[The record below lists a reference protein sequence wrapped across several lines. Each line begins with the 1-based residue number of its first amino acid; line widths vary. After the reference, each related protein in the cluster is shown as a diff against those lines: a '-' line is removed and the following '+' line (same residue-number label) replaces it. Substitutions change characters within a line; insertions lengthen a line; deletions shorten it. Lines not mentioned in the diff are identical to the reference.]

1 MYFENPKFT
10 LRPDFCKH
18 EKHIAGETYL
28 ESPQRYMMEF
38 FCERANDFK
47 PCTVFSKKNFIMFD
61 IVLNTPL
68 SYRKNIWYYNT
79 GDSRE
84 FLAQRSKLTTKLTS
98 KVTNKSF
105 INVAHCFS
113 RTSGEKNI

>member
-47 PCTVFSKKNFIMFD
+47 PCTVF
-61 IVLNTPL
+61 
-68 SYRKNIWYYNT
+68 
-79 GDSRE
+79 
-84 FLAQRSKLTTKLTS
+84 
-98 KVTNKSF
+98 
-105 INVAHCFS
+105 
-113 RTSGEKNI
+113 